1 MYKCDCFQD
10 YRKLVHLLAPLLFLV
25 LKFCHTVIGLP
36 IGSNLSHLPSFSVNE
51 LIVYAVLK
59 ITLKINNLHLYSPWH
74 HLLINEAD

>member
-1 MYKCDCFQD
+1 MYKFVCFQD

-25 LKFCHTVIGLP
+25 LKFCLHCNWITHWL
-36 IGSNLSHLPSFSVNE
+36 VNE

-74 HLLINEAD
+74 DLLIHEAD